1 MTYTH
6 EHVHTTT
13 HRPGDRSA
21 DVSKLFEELKR
32 RNVFRVSIAY
42 LAVGWLILQVA
53 ELVLDNITA
62 PDWVMQVFL
71 LAVAAGFPIAVLL
84 AWAFELTPEGI
95 KLERNVVR
103 EESITKQTGRKLNRT
118 IIIVLMAAVAFLLV
132 DKFFLQ
138 EEAAPVVTVA
148 ETDKSVAVLPFVA
161 MSNGPDDEYFADGLT
176 EEILNSLTRLPELL
190 VTARTSAFHFKGQDS
205 PIPEIAATL
214 GVAHIVEGSVRRS
227 GERLRI
233 TAQLIR
239 ADDGFHLWSETY
251 DRDTSDVFG
260 VQTDIAEKIAAALD
274 VVLDDEQREKMRSVG
289 LQNPEAYIAFQKGF
303 AIYLDAHG
311 SETSAEQM
319 LLANEW
325 LEKVMAL
332 SPTFSDSYSHHAD
345 YFTHVLMDEFGS
357 SEDEMKAAMVS
368 LETDLTKAIQY
379 APDEGRRTANAYDL
393 DLITGRWRGLESR
406 FNQIVELNSCYQ
418 PNWPEMLSSP
428 FGRAAD
434 VRKLGEKAIE
444 CDPLS
449 FSGWMVSASASAW
462 LGDFE
467 SSMETSKLGV
477 EATGHRIMTLELTEA
492 LIGIGQFEE
501 ATNVTEREFRDE
513 ALRLGR
519 LLRIAAAKGDK
530 SATKTLLNQYEPIAT
545 SQYSLM
551 NMYAIVGQQQRAN
564 EIAAEFDATPFG
576 HLTLIRSIHGCICGT
591 PFDLEATPDFAKRI
605 KDAGLPWP
613 PLSPID
619 WPLKNW

>member
-1 MTYTH
+1 M
-6 EHVHTTT
+6 
-13 HRPGDRSA
+13 
-21 DVSKLFEELKR
+21 SKLFEELKR

-42 LAVGWLILQVA
+42 LAVGWLLLQVVD
-53 ELVLDNITA
+53 LVLENMTA
-62 PDWVMQVFL
+62 PDWIMQFFL
-71 LAVAAGFPIAVLL
+71 LAVAVGFPIAVLL

-95 KLERNVVR
+95 KRERDVVR
-103 EESITKQTGRKLNRT
+103 DESITAQTGRKLNRT
-118 IIIVLMAAVAFLLV
+118 IIIVLMAAVVFLLV

-138 EEAAPVVTVA
+138 EQAAPSVSVA

-274 VVLDDEQREKMRSVG
+274 VVLDDGQREKMRSVG
-289 LQNPEAYIAFQKGF
+289 LQNPEAYIAFQKGY

-325 LEKVMAL
+325 FEKVMAL
-332 SPTFSDSYSHHAD
+332 SPNFSDSYSHHAD

-368 LETDLTKAIQY
+368 LEADLTKAIQY
-379 APDEGRRTANAYDL
+379 APDEGRRAANAYDL
-393 DLITGRWRGLESR
+393 DLTTGRWRGLESR
-406 FNQIVELNSCYQ
+406 FNQIVELNSCYL
-418 PNWPEMLSSP
+418 PNWSEMLSSP

-467 SSMETSKLGV
+467 SAMETSKLGF
-477 EATGHRIMTLELTEA
+477 EATGHRITTLELIEA
-492 LIGIGQFEE
+492 LIGTGQFEE

-513 ALRLGR
+513 AMRLGM
-519 LLRIAAAKGDK
+519 LSRIAAAKGDK
-530 SATKTLLNQYEPIAT
+530 GAAETLLYQYSPIST
-545 SQYSLM
+545 SQYNLM
-551 NMYAIVGQQQRAN
+551 NMYATLGQRQRAD

-576 HLTLIRSIHGCICGT
+576 HLTLIRAVHSCLCGA
-591 PFDLEATPDFAKRI
+591 PFDLEATPNFAKRI
-605 KDAGLPWP
+605 EDANLPWP
-613 PLSPID
+613 PASPID
-619 WPLKNW
+619 WPLKN